1 MSIQTYPWEHRL
13 LAMAHEALESHSL
26 APSSGTDRQNLTLEQ
41 AYAHCDE
48 ITKQHSRTFY
58 LASGLLA
65 REKRQAMRAL
75 YAFCRVSD
83 NLVDGGSTA
92 SRLVLDDWRS
102 RSLSSAPQHDDLV
115 ALAWADTR
123 EKYHIP
129 KKFAEQLIEGVARD
143 LRPARYPTFSELAA
157 YCYGVASTVGLMAM
171 HITGYSGKEAI
182 PYAIKMGVAL
192 QLTNIL
198 RDVGEDWETG
208 RVYLPQDELAWFGVQ
223 EQDLAAGRITPN
235 WQAFLEFQVARNR
248 RLYAEALPGIQYLDR
263 DGRFA
268 VAAAAELY
276 RSILEDI
283 ERHDGDV
290 FNRRAFV
297 RRSEKLA
304 KLPGIWWRARGWTES
319 EKSHNMKKKIRDK
332 VDDHRRKK

>member
-26 APSSGTDRQNLTLEQ
+26 APSSATDGQSLTLEE

-58 LASGLLA
+58 LASGLLTK
-65 REKRQAMRAL
+65 EKRQAMRAL

-83 NLVDGGSTA
+83 NLVDTGANVSI
-92 SRLVLDDWRS
+92 LVLDDWRS
-102 RSLSSAPQHDDLV
+102 RSLSSSPQHGDLV
-115 ALAWADTR
+115 SLAWADTR

-129 KKFAEQLIEGVARD
+129 KKFAEQLIDGVARD
-143 LRPARYPTFSELAA
+143 LTHRRYGTFAELAA

-171 HITGYSGKEAI
+171 HIIGYSGKEAI

-198 RDVGEDWETG
+198 RDVGEDWEAG
-208 RVYLPQDELAWFGVQ
+208 RVYLPQDELAWFGIQ
-223 EQDLAAGRITPN
+223 EEDIAAGRITPN
-235 WQAFLEFQVARNR
+235 WQAFLEFQIARNQ
-248 RLYAEALPGIQYLDR
+248 RLYAEALPGIQYLNR

-276 RSILEDI
+276 RGILDDI
-283 ERHDGDV
+283 QDHQGDV

-297 RRSEKLA
+297 TRSEKLT
-304 KLPGIWWRARGWTES
+304 KLPGIWWRAL
-319 EKSHNMKKKIRDK
+319 
-332 VDDHRRKK
+332 RRPDYAAYSIE